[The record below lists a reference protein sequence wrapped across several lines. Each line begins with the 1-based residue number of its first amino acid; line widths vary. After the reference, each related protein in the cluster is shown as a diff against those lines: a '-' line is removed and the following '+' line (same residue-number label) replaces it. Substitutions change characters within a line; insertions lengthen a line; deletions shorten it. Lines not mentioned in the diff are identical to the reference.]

1 MRNKFTLLLICAL
14 MALCPSRGISAPA
27 SAPASDPAS
36 ITDLRDAEKGI
47 QFLEDKLTERERGL
61 QNFADYEEVKAIEMK
76 KCADLRSE
84 IWVLRDSARALI
96 AKLNKLT
103 ADKEK
108 RDADIAKCAETYKV
122 SEDNIR
128 AAARGISA
136 RDKQFTG
143 LMAAGNK
150 ENEARAKKIDD
161 LKEDLKASD
170 AKIKMLQ
177 NEKSRIDNDLKNKNV
192 EYNAEM
198 EKLNAVKNR
207 LAEEKKEREA
217 ARMKGGESADKDSL
231 SAKEPAPVK
240 DESADIKKNM
250 DAMMATA
257 GKWETARQKL
267 MNEIGAVTAVKK
279 AQEEKIA
286 ALEKENELK
295 LKELKAISGDLETAK
310 KNTLVKIEKL
320 KKKGLLAGVR
330 LRAARSANKKLED
343 DIKNIMQEKRRAE
356 KAFKIKTDDLKV
368 RIAVLLDESEQNNPP
383 EKLPGAAQVKK
394 GLSKGEELTMKLDD
408 IFETLTDEN
417 DRLIAENKATQA
429 RLRRAEQNAK
439 AARRKAQQ
447 AVKAPEELRTRVNK
461 ERIDMHFNLAVL
473 YDKNGLYRDA
483 EREYLKCL
491 RIDPKDAG
499 VHYNIAIL
507 YDDKVNNN
515 SKAMYHYRKFLA
527 LRPMG
532 DTAERVRDWIT
543 KLELENRLGK
553 ELR

>member
-27 SAPASDPAS
+27 PASASDPAS

-47 QFLEDKLTERERGL
+47 QFLEDKLMRRERDL
-61 QNFADYEEVKAIEMK
+61 QNLADYKEVKAIEMK

-84 IWVLRDSARALI
+84 IWALRDSTRALI

-108 RDADIAKCAETYKV
+108 CEADIAKCAETYRV

-128 AAARGISA
+128 AAAGGISA

-143 LMAAGNK
+143 MMAAGNK
-150 ENEARAKKIDD
+150 ESEARTKKIDN
-161 LKEDLKASD
+161 LKENLKASD
-170 AKIKMLQ
+170 AKIKTLQ
-177 NEKSRIDNDLKNKNV
+177 NEKNRIDNDLKNKNV

-207 LAEEKKEREA
+207 LAAEKKEREA
-217 ARMKGGESADKDSL
+217 AQMKGGESADKDSL
-231 SAKEPAPVK
+231 SAKEAAPVK

-267 MNEIGAVTAVKK
+267 MNEISAVTAVKK
-279 AQEEKIA
+279 TQEEKIA

-295 LKELKAISGDLETAK
+295 LKKLKAISGDLETAK

-330 LRAARSANKKLED
+330 LRSARSANKKLED
-343 DIKNIMQEKRRAE
+343 DIKKIMQEKRRAE

-368 RIAVLLDESEQNNPP
+368 RIAVLLDEAEQDNPP

-429 RLRRAEQNAK
+429 RLKRAEQNAK

-447 AVKAPEELRTRVNK
+447 AVKVPEVLRAKLNK
-461 ERIDMHFNLAVL
+461 ERIDMHFNLAIL
-473 YDKNGLYRDA
+473 YEKNGLYRDA

-553 ELR
+553 EMR

>member
-1 MRNKFTLLLICAL
+1 MLLLICAL

-27 SAPASDPAS
+27 SASDTAS

-47 QFLEDKLTERERGL
+47 QFLEDKLMKRERDL
-61 QNFADYEEVKAIEMK
+61 QNRADYKEVKAIEMK

-96 AKLNKLT
+96 AKLNKLL
-103 ADKEK
+103 ADKK
-108 RDADIAKCAETYKV
+108 KCDADIAKCAETYKV

-128 AAARGISA
+128 AAAGGISA

-143 LMAAGNK
+143 MMAAVNK
-150 ENEARAKKIDD
+150 ESEARAKKIDN

-170 AKIKMLQ
+170 AKIKTLQ

-198 EKLNAVKNR
+198 EKLNAVKNS
-207 LAEEKKEREA
+207 LAAEKKEREA
-217 ARMKGGESADKDSL
+217 AQMKSGESADKDGL
-231 SAKEPAPVK
+231 PAKEPAPVK

-267 MNEIGAVTAVKK
+267 INEISAVTAVKK
-279 AQEEKIA
+279 VQEEKIA

-295 LKELKAISGDLETAK
+295 TKELKAISGDLETVK

-330 LRAARSANKKLED
+330 LRSARSANKKLED
-343 DIKNIMQEKRRAE
+343 DIKVIMQEKRRAE

-368 RIAVLLDESEQNNPP
+368 RIAVLLDEAEQDNPP
-383 EKLPGAAQVKK
+383 EKLPVAAQAIK

-417 DRLIAENKATQA
+417 DRLITENKATQA
-429 RLRRAEQNAK
+429 RLKRAEQNAK

-447 AVKAPEELRTRVNK
+447 AVSVPEVLRAKLNK
-461 ERIDMHFNLAVL
+461 ERIDMHFNLAIL

-507 YDDKVNNN
+507 YDDKINNN

-553 ELR
+553 EMR